1 MKDVWLSLN
10 GADARFSDNWLD
22 LHGPAPVTV
31 SLPKSEVPA
40 GLTAADIRR
49 MLKTVYYNPAR

>member
-31 SLPKSEVPA
+31 ELPKSEVPA

-49 MLKTVYYNPAR
+49 MLKIEYYNPAR